1 MTYIVIVMLVLYALY
16 YRYVPVRG
24 VKELTSLSSYEQ
36 VTLLDVRDYNEADE
50 MNGALRV
57 PVAYLKRYYQTIP
70 NRQVIVIAKSN
81 LEKNAA
87 IRLLGRYHF
96 SIEGYY
102 IKGHEH
108 VNELN
113 MVKCH

>member
-1 MTYIVIVMLVLYALY
+1 MTYIVIGMSLLYALY

-24 VKELTSLSSYEQ
+24 VKELTSLSSYEH

-50 MNGALRV
+50 MKGALRI

-70 NRQVIVIAKSN
+70 NRQVIVIAKSH
-81 LEKNAA
+81 LEKNVA
-87 IRLLGRYHF
+87 IRLLRRYHF
-96 SIEGYY
+96 SVQGYY
-102 IKGHEH
+102 IKEHEH
-108 VNELN
+108 TNALK